1 MQDVIKN
8 TTFDELK
15 VGDTASI
22 ERTLSLQ
29 DIYLFAHVSGNTNPA
44 HMPADGKPA
53 TADIFA
59 PSMWAGS
66 LLSAVFGTLLPGPG
80 TLLLS
85 QNINFRSRVH
95 IGDTI
100 IASVRC
106 ATKHSKPLAT
116 FETRIVKKD
125 GTVVAEGSAEIDVP
139 TESVSLAN
147 RELPT
152 LILDEKNQFL
162 PLIECARSLG
172 RMATAVVCPDDS
184 NSLNGA
190 MLAAREGIIEPILI
204 GVKAAILKA
213 AETAGVD
220 VTPYRIVEASTHDEA
235 AARAVEIVRKGEAA
249 AIMKGNIHSD
259 QLLAQVVKKDGGLRA
274 NRRISHVF
282 VMDVPTLD
290 ELLFISDA
298 AINIAPDLITKV
310 DIVQNSIDLALACGL
325 DKPRVGVLSAV
336 ETVNPNIPSTID
348 AAALSKM
355 AERGQITGGIV
366 DGPLA
371 MDNAMDL
378 AAARTK
384 GIASPVAGQAN
395 VLIVPN
401 LEAGNMLAKELTFV
415 ARAEAAGLVV
425 GAKVPVMLTS
435 RADNAKSRLASAALA
450 ALYDYRRRTGR
461 SAFAAVKSAA
471 E

>member
-15 VGDTASI
+15 VGATASI

-53 TADIFA
+53 TADIVA

-85 QNINFRSRVH
+85 QQISFRCGVH
-95 IGDTI
+95 IGDTVI
-100 IASVRC
+100 VSVRC
-106 ATKHSKPLAT
+106 AAKHAKPLAT
-116 FETRIVKKD
+116 FETKILKRD
-125 GTVVAEGSAEIDVP
+125 GTVVAEGLAEINVP
-139 TESVSLAN
+139 IKSMSLAN

-152 LILDEKNQFL
+152 LILDQKNQFL
-162 PLIECARSLG
+162 PLIDAARSLG

-184 NSLNGA
+184 NSLTGA
-190 MLAAREGIIEPILI
+190 VLAAREGIIEPILI
-204 GVKAAILKA
+204 GVKAAILQA
-213 AETAGVD
+213 AEAAGVD

-235 AARAVEIVRKGEAA
+235 ASRAVEIVRKGEAA

-259 QLLAQVVKKDGGLRA
+259 QLLAQVVKKEGGLRA

-298 AINIAPDLITKV
+298 AINIAPDLLTKV
-310 DIVQNSIDLALACGL
+310 DIVQNAIDLALACGL
-325 DKPRVGVLSAV
+325 EKPRVGVLSAV

-355 AERGQITGGIV
+355 AERGQIVGGIV

-461 SAFAAVKSAA
+461 SAFTAAKTAA